1 MSRARALAG
10 RRAVVT
16 GGARGIGRATAR
28 RLVAAGVTTTI
39 WDLDEQALEAA
50 REELVRAAPDHEDG
64 VLTARVDVADPQALD
79 LGVSRAVDEMGGI
92 DILVNNAGTLA
103 GGPFHEQPVE
113 AQRRMIEVNFAA
125 VVHLTRLVLP
135 HMQESGGHV
144 VNVASASSTLGV
156 PDLAVYAATKWAVW
170 GLTESLRHEAVNA
183 GRRDLRFSSVHPNY
197 VATGLFEG
205 ARIPGL
211 GGLLV
216 PRVGSHDEVAR
227 AIVEK
232 CLIRGRRQ
240 VLIPGTV
247 RLAVLLR
254 ALLPYPAFL
263 WTTRALGVN
272 RSMSGWH
279 GRPR

>member
-1 MSRARALAG
+1 LAG
-10 RRAVVT
+10 RRAIVT
-16 GGARGIGRATAR
+16 GGARGVGFATAR
-28 RLVAAGVTTTI
+28 RLVSRGVTTTI
-39 WDLDEQALEAA
+39 WDLDDESLEAA

-64 VLTARVDVADPQALD
+64 VLTARVDVSDPNALE
-79 LGVSRAVDEMGGI
+79 LGVERARGEMGGI

-103 GGPFHEQPVE
+103 GGPFHEQPIG
-113 AQRRMIEVNFAA
+113 ALRRMIEVNFASL
-125 VVHLTRLVLP
+125 VYLTRLVLP
-135 HMQESGGHV
+135 GMHETGGHV

-156 PDLAVYAATKWAVW
+156 PDLAAYTATKWAVW
-170 GLTESLRHEAVNA
+170 GFTESLRHEAVNA
-183 GRRDLRFSSVHPNY
+183 GRRDIRFSSVHPNY

-216 PRVGSHDEVAR
+216 PRVGSHDDVAR

-272 RSMSGWH
+272 RSMAGWH
-279 GRPR
+279 GRESRPPGA